1 MRIYFTLGIATMLS
15 VVALSATITLKAQTV
30 TNKAALDRAA
40 TLLRQYETNQY
51 AKAMALAARYHWPLT
66 IHGKHG
72 KLAMLSGVDR
82 YGMPIYKVTFNLESA
97 QTTRTNTLWP
107 GGSTNLSLSG
117 NSANM
122 KGKLAIWDGGA
133 VLATHVELAG
143 RVFQKDSATD
153 VIDHAT
159 HTSGTMIATGI
170 NPQAKGMAYQAQELD
185 AYDWN
190 NDLTEMATAAPNLY
204 LSNASYGIIAGWN
217 LNSDNNHWEWWGT
230 AGDTTDYKFGWYS
243 NDVQARDSIMY
254 NAPYYL
260 LSQAAGNS
268 RGETGPPV
276 DSPYYQV
283 NAQGNEASTSTKR
296 SATLSSNALYNT
308 IPPYGTSKNA
318 IVVGAIEP
326 IPSGY
331 SSPSDVQMT
340 YFSGWGPTGD
350 GRIKPDVVADGD
362 NVLSTIST
370 NNYAYEEESGT
381 SMATPNVTGSLF
393 LLQEYYTKLHHDSA
407 MLASTLKALA
417 IHTADESG
425 ANPGPDYQSGWGLLD
440 TRAAAATITASHTDQ
455 SQLIIEKVMSNSGAN
470 DTISIPVVA
479 SGKGPLV
486 ATIAWTDPAG
496 PLNTSSNQHNYPVEL
511 VNDLDLRVIKGTSI
525 YGTTVY
531 APWVLNPA
539 NPNAAATRG
548 DDKLNNVEKV
558 EADTVTPGGNY
569 IIRITHKGTLA
580 RGQQAVSVIIGGV
593 GGTGYC
599 ASAPASSAG
608 TMIDS
613 VSVGG
618 MQYRNSALNC
628 TTYTDNTGLRVN
640 LTGGQTA
647 PVLVSMASC
656 TSTAATRVVK
666 VYIDYNGNGSFSDP
680 GEEVANS
687 GVLTSAVKSNLIASF
702 TVPSNVTVGNT
713 TRMRIVA
720 VETNDTNQ
728 VTPCGSYG
736 NGETQD
742 YSVYFNQPSV
752 DLSLT
757 SLSDPLSPICADT
770 TQIVTVNIRNMGT
783 TTQSNIP
790 VVAKVMNGST
800 PVVTLTGTYPDAI
813 AAGSGVVYTLPGTFN
828 AQAGSTYTIVA
839 SANLGGDQNT
849 SNDTATFSIN
859 VNAAPANA
867 SSGTALVCS
876 GSATTLK
883 VNNPDSSSSYFWYT
897 TPTGGLPVAQGY
909 NTTTTSN
916 ATTFYFS
923 SGFSGGTG
931 PLSKATLDTAGGYN
945 AFYGNWVSYHAAVPV
960 TLESARFYTKYH
972 GNIAFIV
979 ADVDQSSITSSG
991 SYQYLPY
998 STTTLYVNATSPH
1011 PEKPHSDGS
1020 TQTSDPADTGA
1031 VFFLNMQL
1039 PAGDHDIIIESL
1051 DSATIY
1057 RNAGIPGSPYPIG
1070 STNGFAWTG
1079 NSAGVTST
1087 SLGSTFQGYYYFFY
1101 DAKIKTADCASSGA
1115 RTQVNASTATAGSP
1129 TITEIGDSLLSSAG
1143 SGNQWYLNGLALA
1156 GATDSVY
1163 IPKKSGTYYTI
1174 VSGLSGGCSA
1184 ESNSINYVLTAV
1196 DTAAAPKGLLVTPNP
1211 TTGLLNVSFTVTN
1224 TADLTFEVYNILGQ
1238 LLYKQAYP
1246 AYIGSYSGQLNLSGY
1261 ADGVYLLKIT
1271 HGDNTTIEKILL
1283 QH

>member
-1 MRIYFTLGIATMLS
+1 MLS
-15 VVALSATITLKAQTV
+15 VAALSATITLKAQTV

-40 TLLRQYETNQY
+40 TLLRQYENNQY
-51 AKAMALAARYHWPLT
+51 ARAMALAARNHWPLT
-66 IHGKHG
+66 IRGKHG
-72 KLAMLSGVDR
+72 KLAMLSGIDQF
-82 YGMPIYKVTFNLESA
+82 GMPIYKVTFNLESA
-97 QTTRTNTLWP
+97 QTTRTNSLWP
-107 GGSTNLSLSG
+107 GGSTGLSLSG

-133 VLATHVELAG
+133 VLATHVELAN
-143 RVFQKDSATD
+143 RVIQKDGATD

-159 HTSGTMIATGI
+159 HTSGTLIATGI

-190 NDLTEMATAAPNLY
+190 SDLTEMATAAPNLY

-217 LNSDNNHWEWWGT
+217 FNTDNNHWEWWGT
-230 AGDTTDYKFGWYS
+230 SGDTTDYKFGWYS
-243 NDVQARDSIMY
+243 NDVQVRDSIMY

-268 RGETGPPV
+268 RGETGPAI

-283 NAQGNEASTSTKR
+283 NASGNEN
-296 SATLSSNALYNT
+296 ATAITRTAAAKISSNAYFNT
-308 IPPYGTSKNA
+308 IPPYGTTKNG

-331 SSPSDVQMT
+331 SAPSDVQMT

-350 GRIKPDVVADGD
+350 GRIKPDIVADGD

-370 NNYAYEEESGT
+370 SNYAYEEESGT
-381 SMATPNVTGSLF
+381 SMSTPNVTGSLY
-393 LLQEYYTKLHHDSA
+393 LLQEYYTKIHHDSA

-417 IHTADESG
+417 IHTADEAG
-425 ANPGPDYQSGWGLLD
+425 ANPGPDYEFGWGLLD
-440 TRAAAATITASHTDQ
+440 MRAAAAAITASNTDQ
-455 SQLIIEKVMSNSGAN
+455 SQLILEKVMTNSGAN

-511 VNDLDLRVIKGTSI
+511 VNDLDVRVIKGTSI
-525 YGTTVY
+525 YGSTVY
-531 APWVLNPA
+531 QPWVLNPTHPT
-539 NPNAAATRG
+539 NAATRG
-548 DDKLNNVEKV
+548 DDALNNVEKV
-558 EADTVTPGGNY
+558 EADTVSPGGNY

-593 GGTGYC
+593 GGTAYC
-599 ASAPASSAG
+599 ASAPTSSAG
-608 TMIDS
+608 TTIDS
-613 VSVGG
+613 VTVNGVKEYTNYTS
-618 MQYRNSALNC
+618 C
-628 TTYTDNTGLRVN
+628 TTYTDNTGIRVGV
-640 LTGGQTA
+640 TGGQTV
-647 PVLVSMASC
+647 PLVVSLGAC
-656 TSTAATRVVK
+656 DNTSTSRMVK
-666 VYIDYNGNGSFSDP
+666 VYIDYNGNGSFADP
-680 GEEVANS
+680 GEEVASS
-687 GVLTSAVKSNLIASF
+687 GVLGAPSAALNATF

-720 VETNDTNQ
+720 VETTDST
-728 VTPCGSYG
+728 TFGPCTTYTK
-736 NGETQD
+736 GETQD

-757 SLSDPLSPICADT
+757 SLADPLSPVCADS
-770 TQIVTVNIRNMGT
+770 TQIVTVNIRNTGT
-783 TTQSNIP
+783 TTQSKIP
-790 VVAKVMNGST
+790 VTATVMNGAT
-800 PVVTLTGTYPDAI
+800 TVATLTGTYPDAI
-813 AAGSGVVYTLPGTFN
+813 AGGGSVVYTLPGTFN
-828 AQAGSTYTIVA
+828 AQAGSTYTINA
-839 SANLGGDQNT
+839 SVNLSGDQNT
-849 SNDTATFSIN
+849 ANNTASFTIS
-859 VNAAPANA
+859 VNPAPASA
-867 SSGTALVCS
+867 SSGTAVICS
-876 GSATTLK
+876 GGSTATLT

-897 TPTGGLPVAQGY
+897 TPTGGSPVAQGY
-909 NTTTTSN
+909 NTTASASAN
-916 ATTFYFS
+916 TTFYFS
-923 SGFSGGTG
+923 SGFSGGAG
-931 PLSKATLDTAGGYN
+931 PASRASLDTAGGYN

-979 ADVDQSSITSSG
+979 ADVDQSSINSSTG
-991 SYQYLPY
+991 SFSYLPY

-1039 PAGDHDIIIESL
+1039 PAGNHDIIIESL

-1057 RNAGIPGSPYPIG
+1057 RNAGITANPYPIG
-1070 STNGFAWTG
+1070 STNLFAWTG

-1087 SLGSTFQGYYYFFY
+1087 SLGTTYQGYYYFFY
-1101 DAKIKTADCASSGA
+1101 DAKIKTADCASSSA
-1115 RTQVNASTATAGSP
+1115 RTQVNTTTSSTAAP
-1129 TITEIGDSLLSSAG
+1129 TITEVGDSLISSAAT
-1143 SGNQWYLNGLALA
+1143 GNQWYLNGLAIA
-1156 GATDSVY
+1156 GANNTVY
-1163 IPKKSGTYYTI
+1163 KPAKSGTYYTI
-1174 VSGLSGGCSA
+1174 VSGLTGACTNQ
-1184 ESNSINYVLTAV
+1184 SNSINFVLTAV

-1211 TTGLLNVSFTVTN
+1211 TTGILNVSFTVTN
-1224 TADLTFEVYNILGQ
+1224 IADLTFEVYNILGQ

-1246 AYIGSYSGQLNLSGY
+1246 SYIGSYSGQLNLSGY
-1261 ADGVYLLKIT
+1261 ADGVYILKIT
-1271 HGDNTTIEKILL
+1271 HGDNTTIEKILV